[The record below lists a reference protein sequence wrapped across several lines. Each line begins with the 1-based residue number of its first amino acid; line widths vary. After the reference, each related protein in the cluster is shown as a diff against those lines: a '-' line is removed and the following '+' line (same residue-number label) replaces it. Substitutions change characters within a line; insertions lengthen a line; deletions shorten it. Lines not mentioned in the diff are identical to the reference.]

1 LKRLPEEMRIELKSP
16 FGELIR
22 NEELDDENIRGIIK
36 DRLLITCGDETTKR
50 IHEMGFNINIAIID
64 FKTHREEYKE
74 RDKLMNI
81 CERTVKVDNAPAT
94 ISSELEDV
102 LMTEIKYMDT
112 HRESSVMIEVTGE
125 EDLAFIPC
133 VLYSPDNKTVV
144 MYGQPNEGL
153 VLALVDDEL
162 KNKVMDIYDRMETL
176 D

>member
-1 LKRLPEEMRIELKSP
+1 MKRLPEEMRIELKRP

-22 NEELDDENIRGIIK
+22 NEELDDEKIRGIIK
-36 DRLLITCGDETTKR
+36 DRILITCGDETTKR

-74 RDKLMNI
+74 RDKLMEI

-94 ISSELEDV
+94 ISKGLEDV
-102 LMTEIKYMDT
+102 LKTEIEYMDT
-112 HRESSVMIEVTGE
+112 HRESSLMIEVTGE

-133 VLYSPDNKTVV
+133 VLYSPSNRTVV
-144 MYGQPNEGL
+144 MYGQPDEGL
-153 VLALVDDEL
+153 VVALVDEEL
-162 KNKVMDIYDRMETL
+162 KSKVKDIYDHMETW

>member
-1 LKRLPEEMRIELKSP
+1 LKRLPEEMRIELKRP

-22 NEELDDENIRGIIK
+22 NDELDDVNIRGIIK

-81 CERTVKVDNAPAT
+81 CERTVKVDSAPAT
-94 ISSELEDV
+94 ISSELEEV
-102 LMTEIKYMDT
+102 LKTEIGYMDT
-112 HRESSVMIEVTGE
+112 HRGSSVMIEVTGE
-125 EDLAFIPC
+125 EDLAFIPS
-133 VLYSPDNKTVV
+133 VLYSPSNKTVV
-144 MYGQPNEGL
+144 MYGQPGEGL
-153 VLALVDDEL
+153 VVAQVDDEL
-162 KNKVMDIYDRMETL
+162 KNRIKDIYDRMETL